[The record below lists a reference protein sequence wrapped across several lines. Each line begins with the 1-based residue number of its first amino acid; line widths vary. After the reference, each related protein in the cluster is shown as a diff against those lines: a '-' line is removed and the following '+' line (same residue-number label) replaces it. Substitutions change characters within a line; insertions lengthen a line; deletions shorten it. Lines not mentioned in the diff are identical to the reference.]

1 MKIITWNVNGIRAV
15 HGKGYLDW
23 VAKSKADVICLQEI
37 KAHDAVIPPELRN
50 IKGYQS
56 YFFPAEKPGYSGT
69 AIYTREKPSEI
80 WTGLDDKISPEA
92 KKEGRVL
99 AARFGDLH
107 VLSCYFPNSQEGG
120 KRQAQKLAFFDAITK
135 KSKAL
140 VKKGQHVVVTG
151 DYNVAHNEIDL
162 ARPDDNDENPGFFPW
177 ERKAMTEFLA
187 AGFHDVWR
195 ENNPTLKDHYTW
207 WSFRTAARARNVG
220 WRIDYTCVDAA
231 LRNRTKKTWIEMEQ
245 HGSDHCPVG
254 IELK

>member
-15 HGKGYLDW
+15 LGKGYLEW

-37 KAHDAVIPPELRN
+37 KAKEDVIPAEAKD

-69 AIYTREKPSEI
+69 AIYSRVKPDEI

-92 KKEGRVL
+92 KREGRVL
-99 AARFGDLH
+99 GARFGDLH
-107 VLSCYFPNSQEGG
+107 VMSCYFINSQEGG
-120 KRQAQKLAFFDAITK
+120 KRQKEKLAFFDAITK

-162 ARPDDNDENPGFFPW
+162 ARPDDNQENPGFFPW
-177 ERKAMTEFLA
+177 ERQAMTEFLA
-187 AGFHDVWR
+187 AGFADVFR
-195 ENNPTLKDHYTW
+195 EKHPTLKEQYTW

-220 WRIDYTCVDAA
+220 WRIDYTCVDSAM
-231 LRNRTKKTWIEMEQ
+231 RDRVKKTWIEPDQM
-245 HGSDHCPVG
+245 GSDHCPVG
-254 IELK
+254 LELK

>member
-1 MKIITWNVNGIRAV
+1 MKILTWNVNGIRAAM
-15 HGKGYLDW
+15 GKGYLDW

-37 KAHDAVIPPELRN
+37 KAKEDVIPDEAKA

-56 YFFPAEKPGYSGT
+56 FFFPAEKPGYSGT
-69 AIYTREKPSEI
+69 AIYSRVKPDEI

-92 KKEGRVL
+92 KREGRVL

-107 VLSCYFPNSQEGG
+107 VMSCYFINSQEGG
-120 KRQAQKLAFFDAITK
+120 KRKDQKLAFFDAITK

-162 ARPDDNDENPGFFPW
+162 ARPADNEENPGFFPW
-177 ERKAMTEFLA
+177 ERKAMSEFLD
-187 AGFHDVWR
+187 AGFADVFR
-195 ENNPTLKDHYTW
+195 EKHPTLKDQYTW

-220 WRIDYTCVDAA
+220 WRIDYTCVDSAM
-231 LRNRTKKTWIEMEQ
+231 RDRVKKTWIEPDQM
-245 HGSDHCPVG
+245 GSDHCPVG
-254 IELK
+254 LELK

>member
-23 VAKSKADVICLQEI
+23 MAQSKADVICLQEI
-37 KAHDAVIPPELRN
+37 KAKEDVIPAELRDV
-50 IKGYQS
+50 KGYQA

-69 AIYTREKPSEI
+69 AIYSRAKPDEI

-107 VLSCYFPNSQEGG
+107 VLSCYFINSQEGG
-120 KRQAQKLAFFDAITK
+120 KRQKEKLAFFDAITK

-151 DYNVAHNEIDL
+151 D
-162 ARPDDNDENPGFFPW
+162 
-177 ERKAMTEFLA
+177 
-187 AGFHDVWR
+187 
-195 ENNPTLKDHYTW
+195 
-207 WSFRTAARARNVG
+207 
-220 WRIDYTCVDAA
+220 
-231 LRNRTKKTWIEMEQ
+231 
-245 HGSDHCPVG
+245 
-254 IELK
+254 